1 MISTYDH
8 FVILAESLQWDE
20 TALEFRPDQQAWPT
34 LDDGGKARVLGLIA
48 GFCIAE
54 SAVSVHI
61 DAFEAA
67 AANEWVAACFRAQ
80 ARDEPRHAR
89 FFDRVAA
96 GVAAVPGDGVAP
108 RLDGLGPLGSP
119 GLVGLFEERVP
130 ATALSLAQDRVE
142 LTAAVGLYHMV
153 LEGVVLLP
161 GQKAMLD
168 ALAELPVP
176 LPGVRRG
183 VELVL
188 RDERWH
194 MGFGTRLVQNA
205 NLGDDEIRELLT
217 LGQAGAGGGAGR
229 AYPSAPAASRRHEVL
244 VTLYLNG
251 TVTGP
256 GRGW

>member
-20 TALEFRPDQQAWPT
+20 AALDFRPDQRAWPT
-34 LDDGGKARVLGLIA
+34 LGDAERARVLGLIA

-61 DAFEAA
+61 DAFEGA
-67 AANEWVAACFRAQ
+67 AANDWVAACFRAQ
-80 ARDEPRHAR
+80 ARDEHRHAR

-96 GVAAVPGDGVAP
+96 EVVAVPGDGMAARQDVLRTLVSPELVA
-108 RLDGLGPLGSP
+108 
-119 GLVGLFEERVP
+119 LFEERLP
-130 ATALSLAQDRVE
+130 ATALSLAEDRVG

-153 LEGVVLLP
+153 LEGVVLLA
-161 GQKAMLD
+161 GQNAMLD
-168 ALAELPVP
+168 ALGQLPVP

-205 NLGDDEIRELLT
+205 KLGHDEIKALLA
-217 LGQAGAGGGAGR
+217 LGQEAAGAWGDLVSPGAVER
-229 AYPSAPAASRRHEVL
+229 AVRIHQRRLRAADMKF
-244 VTLYLNG
+244 
-251 TVTGP
+251 
-256 GRGW
+256 W

>member
-8 FVILAESLQWDE
+8 FVLLAKSLQWDE
-20 TALEFRPDQQAWPT
+20 TTLDFGPDQAAWPR
-34 LDDGGKARVLGLIA
+34 LGDAERARVLGLMA

-67 AANEWVAACFRAQ
+67 AGNEWVAACFQAQ
-80 ARDEPRHAR
+80 ARDEHRHAR

-96 GVAAVPGDGVAP
+96 EVAAVPGDDTAS
-108 RLDGLGPLGSP
+108 RLDMLRDLVSP
-119 GLVGLFEERVP
+119 ELVDLFEQRLP
-130 ATALSLAQDRVE
+130 ATARRLADDHGE
-142 LTAAVGLYHMV
+142 LTNAVGLYHMV
-153 LEGVVLLP
+153 LEGVVLLA
-161 GQKAMLD
+161 GQNAMLD
-168 ALAELPVP
+168 ALGGLSIG

-205 NLGDDEIRELLT
+205 KLGPDEVQALLR
-217 LGQAGAGGGAGR
+217 LGQEAAGAWGDLVPPDAAEKAARIHQRRLR
-229 AYPSAPAASRRHEVL
+229 AVDMKF
-244 VTLYLNG
+244 
-251 TVTGP
+251 
-256 GRGW
+256 W